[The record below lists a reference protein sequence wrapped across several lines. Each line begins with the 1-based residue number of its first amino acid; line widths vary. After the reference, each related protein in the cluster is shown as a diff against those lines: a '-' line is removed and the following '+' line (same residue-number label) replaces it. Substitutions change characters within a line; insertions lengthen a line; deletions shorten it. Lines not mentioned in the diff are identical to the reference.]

1 MNEFFIF
8 TLKSDNKKDKEEIE
22 KELNDI
28 KTSLKKKEFEEFID
42 KQIEKGTLV
51 PANKNIV
58 LCPLKS
64 AGWSILNLSQ
74 MSPSVISFVS
84 GAV

>member
-58 LCPLKS
+58 L
-64 AGWSILNLSQ
+64 Q
-74 MSPSVISFVS
+74 
-84 GAV
+84 

>member
-58 LCPLKS
+58 LFKPAKT
-64 AGWSILNLSQ
+64 A
-74 MSPSVISFVS
+74 F
-84 GAV
+84 

>member
-28 KTSLKKKEFEEFID
+28 KTSLKKKEFEEFNY
-42 KQIEKGTLV
+42 
-51 PANKNIV
+51 PR
-58 LCPLKS
+58 
-64 AGWSILNLSQ
+64 
-74 MSPSVISFVS
+74 
-84 GAV
+84 